1 MADLLAFSRSGIPR
15 ALGCDMAF
23 RTLVLIAGLLVA
35 PRLAGAQC
43 EPPASAIDDWQLAAP
58 ASVGMDGEKLCALIP
73 IFEKYREGNLHAV
86 LVVRHGKLVFERYF
100 TGTDAPIDGAPR
112 TVTFDANAPHDIR
125 SITKSVAALVLGIAV
140 DRGWVADI
148 DLPVLSFFP
157 EHADLRTPEK
167 DRITLRHLLTM
178 SQGLAWNDAPWKDPA
193 NSERQ
198 MWESKAPPRYVLEQ
212 PVVAV
217 PGEKFVYSGGS
228 AVLIAAILRKQTGR
242 DLDTLAQTELFR
254 PLGIEDVEWFRYRVD
269 GDVMADGGL
278 RMRPRD
284 LAKIGQLMLDRGRW
298 NGAQIVSAAWIDAAS
313 TRHQRT
319 PLGLDYGYQFWIG
332 RSFLDKGGDVTWAAG
347 MGLGGQRLFIV
358 PSLGLVAVV
367 HAGLYERATHRSI
380 PEGILNRYILPSVD
394 LR

>member
-1 MADLLAFSRSGIPR
+1 MPLRI
-15 ALGCDMAF
+15 
-23 RTLVLIAGLLVA
+23 LVLIAGLLVA
-35 PRLAGAQC
+35 PGLAGAQC
-43 EPPASAIDDWQLAAP
+43 DPPATAVDDWRLSTPASA
-58 ASVGMDGEKLCALIP
+58 GMDGEKLCSLVP
-73 IFEKYREGNLHAV
+73 VFEKNKDANLHAV

-100 TGTDAPIDGAPR
+100 TGTDSPIDGAPR
-112 TVTFDANAPHDIR
+112 TVTFDANALHDIR

-140 DRGWVADI
+140 DRGWVTDI

-178 SQGLAWNDAPWKDPA
+178 SQGLAWNGAPWKDPT

-198 MWESKAPPRYVLEQ
+198 MWESKAPQRYVLEQ
-212 PVVAV
+212 PVVAA

-228 AVLIAAILRKQTGR
+228 AALIAAILRKQTGQ
-242 DLDTLAQTELFR
+242 DLDVLALTELFQ
-254 PLGIEDVEWFRYRVD
+254 PLGIANVEWFQYRPG

-298 NGAQIVSAAWIDAAS
+298 NGTQIVSAAWIDAAS

-332 RSFLDKGGDVTWAAG
+332 RSFLEKSGDVQWAAG

-358 PSLGLVAVV
+358 PSLDLVAVI
-367 HAGLYERATHRSI
+367 HAGLYEQATHRSI
-380 PEGILNRYILPSVD
+380 PEGILNGFILPSAD